1 MTTHSATSVQS
12 EAAKNPTQSFTL
24 RPAAERGQADF
35 GWLKSSHTFI
45 FGNNHQPQHLLFG
58 SLRVIND
65 DRVAGGEGFPKHPH
79 RDAEI
84 FSYVLEGALE
94 HRDSL
99 GNGSVVGAGGIQYM
113 TAGTGVTH
121 SEFNPSQS
129 EPMHFLQVWLLPEEQ
144 GVEPHY
150 ETLDIDPADKRG
162 KLKLFISPDGR
173 SGSIRTRA
181 NAYVYAAMLNSDET
195 IEHDLHSTR
204 RAWIQVA
211 RGELQLNGV
220 LLNTGDGIAIEGGGG
235 LVLDNGND
243 AEILLF
249 ELP

>member
-1 MTTHSATSVQS
+1 MTTHSTTTFRS
-12 EAAKNPTQSFTL
+12 EAGTNPAQSLTL

-35 GWLKSSHTFI
+35 GWLKSSHTFS
-45 FGNNHQPQHLLFG
+45 FGDYHDPEHMQFG

-65 DRVAGGEGFPKHPH
+65 DRVAGGEGFPNHPH

-129 EPMHFLQVWLLPEEQ
+129 EPMHFLQVWLLPEEL

-162 KLKLFISPDGR
+162 KLKLFLSPDGR
-173 SGSIRTRA
+173 NGSIRTRA
-181 NAYVYAAMLNSDET
+181 NAYVYAAVLDGDET
-195 IEHDLHSTR
+195 IEHDLRSTR
-204 RAWIQVA
+204 RAWVQVA

-220 LLNTGDGIAIEGGGG
+220 LLNAGDGIAIEGGGN
-235 LVLDNGND
+235 LVLDNSYD
-243 AEILLF
+243 AEIILF